1 MSTEEIINAW
11 KNNEDDPNKLS
22 KGKKTQGKLKQKGK
36 TPANPAGEKEITDEE
51 LKAVEGGLSKF
62 TCDANSC

>member
-11 KNNEDDPNKLS
+11 KNNEEDPNKLS
-22 KGKKTQGKLKQKGK
+22 KGKKPQGKLKQNGK